1 MRRSKSKNIVKKD
14 IIRNINNYFGSSVNF
29 ADRFL
34 ETTIDIILDQLNYSK
49 KLKLLKYNRSIYQST
64 RNFMLISKMCQ
75 HFANFSSYFNF
86 SGKIFLLARNEEFA
100 TRIEITREVRK
111 MKFRFD

>member
-49 KLKLLKYNRSIYQST
+49 KLKIKNFGIFKILEKKARIGRNPKSKIEHLISERKVVTFKASLLLKQ
-64 RNFMLISKMCQ
+64 
-75 HFANFSSYFNF
+75 
-86 SGKIFLLARNEEFA
+86 KINKIR
-100 TRIEITREVRK
+100 
-111 MKFRFD
+111 